1 MNKAK
6 RQETILKI
14 IENNVIVTQD
24 DLQNALLNMGI
35 EATQSTVSRDI
46 KDLRIIKA
54 LDKTG
59 TYRYVNPLKENGERA
74 NRPPHNH
81 YSDVFRHAVISINS
95 AMNDVV
101 IKCYPGMA
109 SSACVAVDNLF
120 GDDILGSLAGDDTIF
135 VITKDTEKANNL
147 VANLKNL
154 L

>member
-24 DLQNALLNMGI
+24 DLQNALLNAGI

-54 LDKTG
+54 LDRNG
-59 TYRYVNPLKENGERA
+59 TYRYINPAKEKGEKVVK
-74 NRPPHNH
+74 PPYNH
-81 YSDVFRHAVISINS
+81 YADVFGHAVVSINS

-135 VITKDTEKANNL
+135 IITRDTEKATRL
-147 VANLKNL
+147 VAKLKNL

>member
-59 TYRYVNPLKENGERA
+59 TYRYINPLKEKSDRGA
-74 NRPPHNH
+74 KPPYNH
-81 YSDVFRHAVISINS
+81 YSDVFRHAVVSIYS
-95 AMNDVV
+95 AMNDIV
-101 IKCYPGMA
+101 IKCYSGMA

-120 GDDILGSLAGDDTIF
+120 GDEILGSRAGDDTIF
-135 VITKDTEKANNL
+135 VIAKDTEKAIKL

>member
-14 IENNVIVTQD
+14 IENNIIVTQD
-24 DLQNALLNMGI
+24 DLQNALLNAGI

-54 LDKTG
+54 LDRNG
-59 TYRYVNPLKENGERA
+59 TYRYINPAKEKGEKVVK
-74 NRPPHNH
+74 PPYNH
-81 YSDVFRHAVISINS
+81 YADVFGHAVVSINS

-109 SSACVAVDNLF
+109 SSVLLLITFLVMTFSVALQGMIQF
-120 GDDILGSLAGDDTIF
+120 SLLL
-135 VITKDTEKANNL
+135 VIPKRPLDL
-147 VANLKNL
+147 WQS
-154 L
+154 

>member
-59 TYRYVNPLKENGERA
+59 TYRYINPLKEKSDRGA
-74 NRPPHNH
+74 KPPYNH
-81 YSDVFRHAVISINS
+81 YSDVFRHAVVSINS
-95 AMNDVV
+95 AMNDIV
-101 IKCYPGMA
+101 IKCYSGMA

-120 GDDILGSLAGDDTIF
+120 GDEILGSLAGDDTIF
-135 VITKDTEKANNL
+135 VIAKDTEKAIKL

>member
-6 RQETILKI
+6 RQEIILKI

-24 DLQNALLNMGI
+24 DLQNALSNMGI

-59 TYRYVNPLKENGERA
+59 TYRYINPLKEKEERA

-135 VITKDTEKANNL
+135 VITKDAEKATKL
-147 VANLKNL
+147 VVNLKNL